1 MTTTRDHSLDAVTDV
16 PPSPTDLPHDV
27 AEIAPEHPRPGS
39 LDSAVIQEALLGRWA
54 AERRESRELA
64 KDPALHRDPLL
75 GMDEHRQRVFGQL
88 GILVDS
94 RAVHRAFPAE
104 FGGDDNH
111 GGNIS
116 AFGDLV
122 VADPS
127 LQIKAG
133 VQWGLFSSAILHL
146 GTADHHRR
154 WLPGAMDLSIPGA
167 FAMTEIG
174 HGSDVASIATT
185 ATYDE
190 ATQEFVIHTP
200 FKGAWKDYLG
210 NAALHG
216 KAATV
221 FAQLITQGVNHGVH
235 CFYVPIRDES
245 GAFLPGVGGEDDGLK
260 GGLNGIDN
268 GRLHFTHVRVPRT
281 NLLNRYGDVAEDG
294 TYTSPIDSP
303 GRRFFTM
310 LGTLVQGRV
319 SLSIAATTASFLG
332 LHGAIAY
339 GEQRRQF
346 NASSPEREEVLL
358 DYQNHQRRLIDR
370 LARAYADAFSSNEL
384 AVKFD
389 DVFSGRADTDVDRQ
403 ELETLAAAVKPL
415 TTWNA
420 LDTLQ
425 EAREACGGTGFMAK
439 NRVTQLR
446 ADLDVYVTFEG
457 DNTVLL
463 QLVGKR
469 LLTDYSKEFG
479 RLEVGAVSRYVV
491 LQASDALHRAGLP
504 KVVQTVADAGS
515 ERRSANW
522 FKDPAVQREL
532 LEDRVRAKT
541 ADIAGTLSGARGKGQ
556 QAQAEAFNTR
566 QHELVE
572 AARNHA
578 ELLQWEAFTRAVDAI
593 EDEATAT
600 VLTWLRDL
608 FALRLIEDDLGW
620 FVAHGRVSSQRA
632 RALRGYI
639 NRLAERLRPFALE
652 LVEAYGLEQKH
663 LRMEVATDVEAERQE
678 EAHRYFEQLR
688 ASGTAP
694 EDEKVLRERQRKE
707 AKSKASRL
715 RRS

>member
-1 MTTTRDHSLDAVTDV
+1 MTVHEKLAPQSSTPSTEV
-16 PPSPTDLPHDV
+16 PSDV
-27 AEIAPEHPRPGS
+27 AEIAPERPTPGS
-39 LDSAVIQEALLGRWA
+39 LDAAALEEALLGRWA
-54 AERRESRELA
+54 AERRESRELV
-64 KDPALHRDPLL
+64 KDPALWRDPLL
-75 GMDEHRQRVFGQL
+75 GMDEHRARVLRQL
-88 GILVDS
+88 GVLVE
-94 RAVHRAFPAE
+94 RNAVHRAFPRE
-104 FGGDDNH
+104 FGGEDNH
-111 GGNIS
+111 GGNLA

-122 VADPS
+122 LADPS

-146 GTADHHRR
+146 GTAEHHRR
-154 WLPGAMDLSIPGA
+154 WLPGAMDLSVPGA

-216 KAATV
+216 RAATV
-221 FAQLITQGVNHGVH
+221 FAQLITRGVNHGVH
-235 CFYVPIRDES
+235 CFYVPIRDEE

-268 GRLHFTHVRVPRT
+268 GRLHFTQVRIPRT

-294 TYTSPIDSP
+294 TYSSPIASP

-319 SLSIAATTASFLG
+319 SLSLAATTASFLG
-332 LHGAIAY
+332 LHGALAY
-339 GEQRRQF
+339 AEQRRQF
-346 NASSPEREEVLL
+346 NASDPQREEVLL

-370 LARAYADAFSSNEL
+370 LARAYADAFASNEL
-384 AVKFD
+384 VEKFD
-389 DVFSGRADTDVDRQ
+389 DVFSGRSDTDVDRQ

-415 TTWNA
+415 TTWHA

-425 EAREACGGTGFMAK
+425 EAREACGGAGFLAE
-439 NRVTQLR
+439 NRVAQMR

-479 RLEVGAVSRYVV
+479 RLNVGAVSRYVV
-491 LQASDALHRAGLP
+491 HQASDALHRAGLH
-504 KVVQTVADAGS
+504 KAVQSVADGGS

-522 FKDPAVQREL
+522 FKDPAVQHEL
-532 LEDRVRAKT
+532 LTERVRAKT
-541 ADIAGTLSGARGKGQ
+541 ADVAGTLSGARGKGQ
-556 QAQAEAFNTR
+556 AAQAEAFNTR
-566 QHELVE
+566 QHELIE
-572 AARNHA
+572 AARNHG
-578 ELLQWEAFTRAVDAI
+578 ELLQWEAFTRALEGI
-593 EDEATAT
+593 TDETTKT

-632 RALRGYI
+632 RALRGYV

-652 LVEAYGLEQKH
+652 LVESFGLEPEH
-663 LRMEVATDVEAERQE
+663 LRMAVATDAETQRQE
-678 EAHRYFEQLR
+678 EAHAWFTARR
-688 ASGTAP
+688 AAGEEP
-694 EDEKVLRERQRKE
+694 EDEKAVRARE
-707 AKSKASRL
+707 KAARG
-715 RRS
+715 RRG